1 MKKLLLVGAAVIL
14 LAGCGNGDFEKV
26 MEQGTKALQDGDFA
40 KAQTSFELALEEKP
54 KDPEA
59 LAAYEQLTTLTQ
71 VEKDMDLAD
80 WDDALT
86 GINKLLE
93 DPDLAST
100 LKTQF
105 ELYKETALEN
115 KEEKQTVTTPAKRK
129 DAATTTEK
137 APVLTK
143 TESIAAP
150 AKIENAETPTK
161 TEIAPAP
168 ARPEASTKSEYLL
181 YLAEIEKGLSDL
193 DPLYKNG
200 TTVDL
205 VEAEFE
211 AYKRWDAALNKVYGV
226 LKEQLSNQDLD
237 KLRDEQRKWIEF
249 RDKKAKEDAAEF
261 EGGSFESVQY
271 ASTLQKLT
279 KERCYELVNTY
290 MK

>member
-1 MKKLLLVGAAVIL
+1 MKKLLLVSATVIL
-14 LAGCGNGDFEKV
+14 LAGCGNGDFEKL
-26 MEQGTKALQDGDFA
+26 MEQGTKSLQDGDFA

-71 VEKDMDLAD
+71 VETDMDLAD

-93 DPDLAST
+93 DQDLAST

-115 KEEKQTVTTPAKRK
+115 KEEKQTVSTPAKRK
-129 DAATTTEK
+129 KDAVTSTGKTAVSSKNESAA
-137 APVLTK
+137 APTK
-143 TESIAAP
+143 TESVPAP
-150 AKIENAETPTK
+150 AK
-161 TEIAPAP
+161 
-168 ARPEASTKSEYLL
+168 PEASTKSEYLL

-193 DPLYKNG
+193 DPLYKSG

-205 VEAEFE
+205 VEANSE
-211 AYKRWDAALNKVYGV
+211 AYKRWDTALNKVYGV
-226 LKEQLSNQDLD
+226 LKEQLSDQDLN

-271 ASTLQKLT
+271 ASTLQQLT
-279 KERCYELVNTY
+279 KERCYELVNIY

>member
-1 MKKLLLVGAAVIL
+1 MKKLLLVGAAVFL
-14 LAGCGNGDFEKV
+14 LAGCGKGDFEEL
-26 MEQGTKALQDGDFA
+26 METGTKSLQDGDFA

-59 LAAYEQLTTLTQ
+59 LAAYEQLTTLTH
-71 VEKDMDLAD
+71 VEMDMNLAD
-80 WDDALT
+80 WDDTLT
-86 GINKLLE
+86 EINKLLE
-93 DPDLAST
+93 DQDLAST
-100 LKTQF
+100 LKMQF
-105 ELYKETALEN
+105 EQYKETALEH
-115 KEEKQTVTTPAKRK
+115 KDKKQTVTVPVKRNK
-129 DAATTTEK
+129 DATTTIEK

-143 TESIAAP
+143 TESAVAPTETKSVPAP
-150 AKIENAETPTK
+150 AK
-161 TEIAPAP
+161 
-168 ARPEASTKSEYLL
+168 PEASTKSEYLL
-181 YLAEIEKGLSDL
+181 YLDEIEKGLSDL
-193 DPLYKNG
+193 DSLYKSG

-205 VEAEFE
+205 VEANYE
-211 AYKRWDAALNKVYGV
+211 AYKRWDVALNKVYGV

-261 EGGSFESVQY
+261 EGGTFESVQY